1 MLHGPLAR
9 ARAGAVLGLAVGLGI
24 AAVAGIYIALV
35 STVLMTDNG
44 FPVVGFVYIA
54 AVGVLPLVVG
64 LPIALINGIRLRL
77 LQRASAHPERVD
89 AAELAMRW
97 GKPALRIHFTDRKSV
112 VIATGDLDRNMLIE
126 EIRAG
131 RMPRKLPGA
140 RVHSPS
146 KR

>member
-1 MLHGPLAR
+1 MLHAPIAR
-9 ARAGAVLGLAVGLGI
+9 ARAGALLGLVVGLGI
-24 AAVAGIYIALV
+24 AASAAIYIALV
-35 STVLMTDNG
+35 STVLMTDGG
-44 FPVVGFVYIA
+44 FPVIGFVYIA

-64 LPIALINGIRLRL
+64 LPIALVNGLRLRL
-77 LQRASAHPERVD
+77 LQRAATHPEQVD

-97 GKPALRIHFTDRKSV
+97 GKPALRICFTDRKSV
-112 VIATGDLDRNMLIE
+112 AIATGDLDRNMLIE

-146 KR
+146 RR